1 MQRMKPMRTVSQDDL
16 ARNWRNV
23 ASEAERAPVRAHVD
37 GLPDMV
43 ILSEAE
49 FEKFR
54 RHIGDRLIE
63 AMDRLGTEAKQKGLT
78 EAKLDELLA
87 DES

>member
-1 MQRMKPMRTVSQDDL
+1 MRTVSQDDL

-23 ASEAERAPVRAHVD
+23 ASEAERAPVRVHVD

-54 RHIGDRLIE
+54 RHIGERLI
-63 AMDRLGTEAKQKGLT
+63 RLGSEGLSG
-78 EAKLDELLA
+78 LRGELA
-87 DES
+87 SGENSSKD

>member
-1 MQRMKPMRTVSQDDL
+1 MRTVSQDDL

-23 ASEAERAPVRAHVD
+23 ASEAERAPVRVHVD

-63 AMDRLGTEAKQKGLT
+63 TMDRLGAEAKRKGLT